1 MGGRD
6 KAEREAAGVPARM
19 LYGRRRGHKLKTHQA
34 KLMADMLPAL
44 RIMPHCAAPLAAFEN
59 VSPRPEKLELE
70 IGFGGGEHL
79 LARARAAP
87 HIGFI
92 GCEAFVN
99 GVGKLLSAVAQAR
112 VQNIRIHDGDA
123 RDLLD
128 ALPDACLDKVWLLY
142 PDPWPK
148 ARHAKRRFM
157 CGETLDAL
165 FRVLKTGGG
174 LTLASDA
181 GAYIDWSLRAA
192 KAHGGFDWTAAQADD
207 WRAPPAGWAGTRYEA
222 KALAAGRT
230 PSYLHFV
237 RRKAVA
243 GAKGTL

>member
-19 LYGRRRGHKLKTHQA
+19 LYGRRRGHKLKARQVA
-34 KLMADMLPAL
+34 LMTDRLPAL
-44 RIMPHCAAPLAAFEN
+44 RIMPHCGAPLAAFDGLT
-59 VSPRPEKLELE
+59 PRPEKLELE

-79 LARARAAP
+79 LARAQAAP

-99 GVGKLLSAVAQAR
+99 GVGKLLAAMAQAR
-112 VQNIRIHDGDA
+112 VENIRIHDGDA

-128 ALPDACLDKVWLLY
+128 ALPDACLDRVWLLY

-157 CGETLDAL
+157 RGENLDSL

-181 GAYIDWSLRAA
+181 AAYIDWSLRAA
-192 KAHGGFDWTAAQADD
+192 KAHGGFCWTAARADD
-207 WRAPPAGWAGTRYEA
+207 WRTAPPDWCGTRYEA
-222 KALAAGRT
+222 KALAAGRV

-237 RRKAVA
+237 RRKAA
-243 GAKGTL
+243 AKGTL